1 MYIIARVSMK
11 ERNYIIKITKF
22 DMLHFKPL
30 IMSDKSLGSSGTES
44 RVHKNDCYFVVTY
57 WTYWT
62 LGIHNGKS

>member
-1 MYIIARVSMK
+1 MK

-44 RVHKNDCYFVVTY
+44 RVLLCRNVLDLLDTRDSQWQKLTY
-57 WTYWT
+57 LASSKTR
-62 LGIHNGKS
+62 